1 MNVGIY
7 ADKLSA
13 SAEYRKLFANNGLSI
28 IAAVTDLKAKKVG
41 RLKMGDNG
49 SGAPGAKGNCLS
61 AY

>member
-28 IAAVTDLKAKKVG
+28 IAAVTDLKAKKGWEIENG
-41 RLKMGDNG
+41 R
-49 SGAPGAKGNCLS
+49 
-61 AY
+61 